1 MNLSIKQFRAFL
13 ALYKYKNFTRAA
25 QSVFLSQPAFNTL
38 IFSLEKE
45 IGLSLFY
52 RDTKSVSLMAD
63 GEMFYHIANNVMDF
77 FNKSIEDLK
86 NYTESQQR
94 QISIATLPS
103 IAAQW
108 LPQIT
113 EQFRIKYPDVHFDI
127 KDMQT
132 SNCIDLIKESTID
145 LAICGVNRN
154 EPGIETIKL
163 FSDHYYIV
171 CNINHPLAKKENI
184 TLDDIKKSKLIKF
197 ENTTSIYQSLYENLP
212 LDNNN
217 HIEIKQLSTLL
228 GLLLSNKGITLLPEL
243 MLYLFRHD
251 DIVIKPVLWNNLKRD
266 IYLIKHK
273 DKIMTQRFEYFIHFM
288 LESLNIE
295 NTFKKNN

>member
-1 MNLSIKQFRAFL
+1 
-13 ALYKYKNFTRAA
+13 
-25 QSVFLSQPAFNTL
+25 
-38 IFSLEKE
+38 
-45 IGLSLFY
+45 
-52 RDTKSVSLMAD
+52 
-63 GEMFYHIANNVMDF
+63 MFYHIANNVMDV

-113 EQFRIKYPDVHFDI
+113 KQFRIKYPDVHFDI

-132 SNCIDLIKESTID
+132 SNGIDLIKEGAID
-145 LAICGVNRN
+145 LAICGVNSN
-154 EPGIETIKL
+154 ESGIETIKL

-171 CNINHPLAKKENI
+171 CNINHPLAKKENV
-184 TLDDIKKSKLIKF
+184 TLDDIKNSKLIKF
-197 ENTTSIYQSLYENLP
+197 ANTTSIYQSLYENLP
-212 LDNNN
+212 LDNNDY
-217 HIEIKQLSTLL
+217 IEIKQLSTLFD
-228 GLLLSNKGITLLPEL
+228 LLLSNKGITLLPEL
-243 MLYLFRHD
+243 TLYLFRHD
-251 DIVIKPVLWNNLKRD
+251 DIVIKPVLWDGLKRD